1 MNQAWKIIPFESRI
15 IFSATM
21 HTLLCIAI
29 MYNQLMQAAG
39 SIPSSPIKSKVE
51 GLFPPPRSPLRIGEY
66 RDVFYRNILNL
77 RRNVIIKGGE
87 EGFSFF
93 STDFCFSRGFWNK
106 FQYFHFSGFQGVSFK
121 LVVSFKFVS
130 LLSDKVH
137 DKHARMQAT

>member
-93 STDFCFSRGFWNK
+93 FYRF
-106 FQYFHFSGFQGVSFK
+106 
-121 LVVSFKFVS
+121 
-130 LLSDKVH
+130 LLF
-137 DKHARMQAT
+137 ARILE

>member
-77 RRNVIIKGGE
+77 RRNVIIKGGGGGLFVFFLPIFAFRE
-87 EGFSFF
+87 DFGINFSIFTF
-93 STDFCFSRGFWNK
+93 P
-106 FQYFHFSGFQGVSFK
+106 VFK
-121 LVVSFKFVS
+121 E
-130 LLSDKVH
+130 
-137 DKHARMQAT
+137 